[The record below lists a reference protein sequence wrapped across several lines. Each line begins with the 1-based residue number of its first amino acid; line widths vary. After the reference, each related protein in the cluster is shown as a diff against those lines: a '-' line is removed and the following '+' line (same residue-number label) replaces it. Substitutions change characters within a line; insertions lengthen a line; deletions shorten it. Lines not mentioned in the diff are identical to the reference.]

1 MFRWVRE
8 DYSTTYL
15 LLYNFA
21 FTAVLLDVLLA
32 LLRLVLGKSREEF
45 EKDNYLLNKKCF
57 RGMVSY

>member
-45 EKDNYLLNKKCF
+45 KKDNYLLNEKCF